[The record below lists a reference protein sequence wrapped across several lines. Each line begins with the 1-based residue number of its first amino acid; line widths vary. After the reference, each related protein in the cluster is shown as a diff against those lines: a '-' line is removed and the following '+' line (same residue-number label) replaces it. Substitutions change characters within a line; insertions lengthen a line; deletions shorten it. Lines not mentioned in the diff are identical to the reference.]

1 MQYRLP
7 RFLLLGVSTTKNNP
21 NLAPDH
27 TGRLNILS
35 TEKIIGR
42 IVNMIIMMNY
52 KSKKMYKVI
61 CKSEQ

>member
-42 IVNMIIMMNY
+42 IVNMIIMMTH
-52 KSKKMYKVI
+52 KSKKNV
-61 CKSEQ
+61 

>member
-21 NLAPDH
+21 NLAQDH

-35 TEKIIGR
+35 TEKIGR
-42 IVNMIIMMNY
+42 IVNMIIMMNH